1 MREAKRTEDH
11 PFILQVVYV
20 TKLLND
26 LSFWAEV
33 ERYKDLADIVNA
45 TRSSPYHTPEDD
57 IMVHKKAHA
66 IINCYIDSA
75 VHPRV
80 QVNVHVGNK
89 SCQLSPI
96 PRPLSLS
103 VLWVESWNHASRGYH
118 IAHIMTKKT
127 LVPFGNV

>member
-1 MREAKRTEDH
+1 M
-11 PFILQVVYV
+11 

-45 TRSSPYHTPEDD
+45 TKLGKAHTPEDD

-75 VHPRV
+75 VMPRV
-80 QVNVHVGNK
+80 QVRIVHCMYNVITIQYH
-89 SCQLSPI
+89 SPGKPAPPPPLQVNI
-96 PRPLSLS
+96 PNELVQYILDSVSQGEIFRGLFHEAALNIFS
-103 VLWVESWNHASRGYH
+103 VLILYW
-118 IAHIMTKKT
+118 KK
-127 LVPFGNV
+127 

>member
-1 MREAKRTEDH
+1 MREAKRSEEYMTYNVH
-11 PFILQVVYV
+11 VHVYLFILQVVYV

-80 QVNVHVGNK
+80 QVHVGNK
-89 SCQLSPI
+89 SYQLSLI
-96 PRPLSLS
+96 LRPF
-103 VLWVESWNHASRGYH
+103 
-118 IAHIMTKKT
+118 
-127 LVPFGNV
+127 P